1 MKKQF
6 DMQGW
11 LYKQWKKSNGLTEE
25 KQPLKEEYVES
36 MDIPNLL
43 KHMQKIEKHWKDWK
57 KGPMTERS
65 DIKPAAKEL
74 KDYLRSW
81 FSDKIK

>member
-11 LYKQWKKSNGLTEE
+11 LYKQWKKSNGLNEE

-36 MDIPNLL
+36 MDFDHQSALNLSL
-43 KHMQKIEKHWKDWK
+43 
-57 KGPMTERS
+57 
-65 DIKPAAKEL
+65 
-74 KDYLRSW
+74 
-81 FSDKIK
+81 